1 MAQRLDATAA
11 QCDDDASVVAQR
23 DAFEEELERR
33 RAEADMEVPIVAAL
47 RDGTADPVQPTR
59 YRRGDTLRFS
69 CHRAVSCWNEC
80 CHNTQITLTPY
91 DLIRLG
97 RNLEIRTSQ
106 VTARYAVPTL
116 HEPSGMPV
124 LRLGMQEAAGARKP
138 CVFLDPEHGCSVYRD
153 RPAACRYYP
162 LGLASVKMKGH
173 DAPEDFY
180 FLVKEPHCKGHEQ
193 PKEQTVA
200 QFLENQQVAEYD
212 EHNRDWIHILMK
224 LASWKSLGGPWG
236 KEPDQRVRQMFLMV
250 SADPDAFR
258 RFVFGSSFLEK
269 YAVDPAMRA
278 QLESDDEA
286 LQRLGFDWLRAVLF
300 NEPTLHLREHV
311 LQGAIAKARCETGAV

>member
-1 MAQRLDATAA
+1 MDVRSEQAA
-11 QCDDDASVVAQR
+11 ASGDEDSSVEDR
-23 DAFEEELERR
+23 DAFADELERR

-47 RDGTADPVQPTR
+47 RAGAANPVQPTR
-59 YRRGDTLRFS
+59 YRAGDTLRFA
-69 CHRAVSCWNEC
+69 CHPGVSCWNQC
-80 CHNTQITLTPY
+80 CHDTQIVLTPY

-97 RNLEIRTSQ
+97 RHLGMRTAE
-106 VTARYAVPTL
+106 VAARFAAPME
-116 HEPSGMPV
+116 HEASGMPV
-124 LRLGMQEAAGARKP
+124 LRLGLRDVPGERKP
-138 CVFLDPEHGCSVYRD
+138 CVFLDPERGCNVYND

-180 FLVKEPHCKGHEQ
+180 FLVKESHCKGHEQ
-193 PKEQTVA
+193 AREQTVA
-200 QFLENQQVAEYD
+200 QFREEQQVADYD
-212 EHNRDWIHILMK
+212 EQNRGWMQILMK

-236 KEPDQRVRQMFLMV
+236 KQPDERVRQMFLMV

-269 YAVDPAMRA
+269 YAVDPAVRE
-278 QLESDDEA
+278 QLEHDDET
-286 LQRLGFDWLRAVLF
+286 LMHLGFDWLRAVLF

-311 LQGAIAKARCETGAV
+311 LQAAIAKARCETGAV